1 MRGGGSKTFLRAIP
15 RKSSSTP
22 QHTPPPL
29 RISPSP
35 STSSS
40 THQSIFIQLNNNTS
54 PVQFSRRALSS
65 SLRSQRNHNIMRDA
79 LACEA
84 SSLRYALMLSSE
96 GDEALLRGWDD
107 GVANE
112 DDDGTWVN
120 NFAWLWLW
128 VIVGCSL
135 LSLCYHFVMA
145 HHLTAHMLL
154 WKNTDSFISL
164 NYFS

>member
-1 MRGGGSKTFLRAIP
+1 MRGGSKAFLRAIP

-65 SLRSQRNHNIMRDA
+65 SLRSQRNHNIIRDA

-112 DDDGTWVN
+112 DDDGTWVKQFCMIMIVSN
-120 NFAWLWLW
+120 CWMLAICIYHV
-128 VIVGCSL
+128 VIIRLCTHVVKEYMYW
-135 LSLCYHFVMA
+135 LCYLFPI
-145 HHLTAHMLL
+145 
-154 WKNTDSFISL
+154 ISV
-164 NYFS
+164 N

>member
-1 MRGGGSKTFLRAIP
+1 MRGGSKAFLRALP
-15 RKSSSTP
+15 RKSSTP
-22 QHTPPPL
+22 QHTPPPF

-35 STSSS
+35 STTSSS

-84 SSLRYALMLSSE
+84 SSLRYALMLTAE

-112 DDDGTWVN
+112 DDDGT
-120 NFAWLWLW
+120 
-128 VIVGCSL
+128 
-135 LSLCYHFVMA
+135 
-145 HHLTAHMLL
+145 
-154 WKNTDSFISL
+154 
-164 NYFS
+164 